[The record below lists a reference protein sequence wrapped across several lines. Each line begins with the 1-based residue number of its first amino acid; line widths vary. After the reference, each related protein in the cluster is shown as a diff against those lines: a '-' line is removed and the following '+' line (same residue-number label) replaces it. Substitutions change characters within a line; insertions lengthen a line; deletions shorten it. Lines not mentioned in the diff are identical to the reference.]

1 MTETTVWNH
10 FSKFIRLRDANEK
23 GYTRCCTCGS
33 FHFWKEMDAGHFMT
47 RNRKSTKYD
56 EKNVHAQCAK
66 CNRFQS
72 GLQYEMG
79 QYIDQKYGK
88 GTADSLTQKSH
99 MYCKRT
105 RYDLQVLGTHYRE
118 EVKKLK
124 KAKGLQ

>member
-1 MTETTVWNH
+1 
-10 FSKFIRLRDANEK
+10 
-23 GYTRCCTCGS
+23 
-33 FHFWKEMDAGHFMT
+33 MDAGHFMT

-79 QYIDQKYGK
+79 QYIDKKYGS
-88 GTADSLTQKSH
+88 GVADKLTQKSH

-105 RYDLQVLGTHYRE
+105 RYDLQVLGSHYRE
-118 EVKKLK
+118 EVKKLM